1 MDTIKVE
8 KDKSGR
14 GDANSGT
21 SADSKLDLQIDR
33 WFDEEKGEV
42 DAFRLFNKIES
53 IKSAHRE
60 QQIAHNVKRA
70 RKKEM
75 KEFMPTEEHESL
87 LESSSRTVNVSGLPK
102 YVNEA
107 QLRQMFHELSVGMK
121 MSEWINGAYMEGRYG
136 AMLDA
141 QEQGEGILSQAITRV
156 KIIRGAI
163 GSMEENECIG
173 YAFVEFETAAH
184 AKAVIDKAAVCG
196 GVRPLPKATNDP
208 DTMEK
213 DVMAKITW
221 GSTAT
226 RAPLDLYQIY
236 IANTPHGWDEF
247 KVLHRLRELLNRQK
261 IDSTL
266 DGSILVSVDLM
277 RDPVSNDR
285 MGFGFLRIK
294 NEQLHQF
301 WKVYESAETTAS
313 WVWKPED
320 VVKEAVTE
328 GEGKDEEKKDEE
340 KKVGE
345 KTEGKR
351 SKRRREITDR
361 LNHLEKVREKLAM
374 KGNSIFLKKS
384 YQRPSTSR
392 IHGDVGTAEAIANTT
407 LFMANIT
414 PAILEHELKEIL
426 IPFGPIVSFR
436 MARMKNLAFVT
447 YAYAMSALAAL
458 THLNG
463 VEMKGQRLHL
473 SYGYSRFAVPKHI
486 REELAVDHYASKDDD
501 AFGIWKKNS
510 MIPANEGD
518 SMESFNQRIKE
529 FTFKDNIDDDEVDQ
543 DKEDH
548 EVEEEQKS
556 DQKSAKRRA
565 LENLVNM
572 L

>member
-8 KDKSGR
+8 KDKGGR
-14 GDANSGT
+14 SDANSGI
-21 SADSKLDLQIDR
+21 SADSTLDLQIDR

-60 QQIAHNVKRA
+60 QQIAENVKRA

-75 KEFMPTEEHESL
+75 KEFLPNEEHENL
-87 LESSSRTVNVSGLPK
+87 LESSSRTVCVSNLPK

-163 GSMEENECIG
+163 GSTEENECIG

-196 GVRPLPKATNDP
+196 GLRPLPKATNDP

-213 DVMAKITW
+213 DVMAKISW
-221 GSTAT
+221 GTTAT

-236 IANTPHGWDEF
+236 IANTPESWDEF
-247 KVLHRLRELLNRQK
+247 TVLHRLREILNRQD
-261 IDSTL
+261 IDSSIN
-266 DGSILVSVDLM
+266 GSVLVSVDCM
-277 RDPVSNDR
+277 KDPVSDNR
-285 MGFGFLRIK
+285 LGFGFLRVK
-294 NEQLHQF
+294 SDGLHQF
-301 WKVYESAETTAS
+301 WKVYESVEMTDK
-313 WVWKPED
+313 WIWKSDTVEKD
-320 VVKEAVTE
+320 KNESKTKEEV
-328 GEGKDEEKKDEE
+328 EENKEE
-340 KKVGE
+340 N

-351 SKRRREITDR
+351 VKRKKEIIDR
-361 LNHLEKVREKLAM
+361 LNRLEKVKEKLAM

-392 IHGDVGTAEAIANTT
+392 IQGDAGTAEAIANTT

-486 REELAVDHYASKDDD
+486 REELAVDHYASKDDE
-501 AFGIWKKNS
+501 AFGLWKKNTL
-510 MIPANEGD
+510 IPPKEGE
-518 SMESFNQRIKE
+518 SMEAFNQRIIE
-529 FTFKDNIDDDEVDQ
+529 FNARENIVDDVDGTET
-543 DKEDH
+543 DGSIIK
-548 EVEEEQKS
+548 EEQRP
-556 DQKSAKRRA
+556 DQKSVKRQA
-565 LENLVNM
+565 LENLINM